1 MDFITLVFSLGV
13 DGQGLGIFLA
23 RQKQRR
29 MASEDENVSFYRP
42 NDQRYDFTHDVA
54 GMYERH

>member
-1 MDFITLVFSLGV
+1 
-13 DGQGLGIFLA
+13 
-23 RQKQRR
+23 

-42 NDQRYDFTHDVA
+42 NDQRYDYTHDVA